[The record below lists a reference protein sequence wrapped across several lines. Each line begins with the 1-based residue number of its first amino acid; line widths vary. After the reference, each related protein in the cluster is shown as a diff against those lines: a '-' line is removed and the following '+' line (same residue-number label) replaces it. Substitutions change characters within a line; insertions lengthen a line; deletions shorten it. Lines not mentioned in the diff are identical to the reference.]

1 MKSRLLLELSEVFH
15 REALVTPNPMEARRL
30 EGVSDLIEKRA
41 ADAFKRACID
51 CDTQLDE
58 DEAIT
63 CSACEREER
72 AELAAAVVS

>member
-15 REALVTPNPMEARRL
+15 REALVTPDPVESMRL
-30 EGVSDLIEKRA
+30 EGVSADLEARA

-51 CDTQLDE
+51 CDAMLDE

-63 CSACEREER
+63 CSACERQER
-72 AELAAAVVS
+72 AELAAAVAS